1 METAKRQVRNT
12 KGTRKNLSLI
22 DNTPK
27 SALNVPEAQRNSR
40 IAEVAYY
47 RAQARGF
54 SPGHELEDWLA
65 AEAEVNR

>member
-1 METAKRQVRNT
+1 METAKRQARSS
-12 KGTRKNLSLI
+12 KGTRKDLSLI

-27 SALNVPEAQRNSR
+27 SALNVAVAQKSSR

-54 SPGHELEDWLA
+54 TPGHELEDWLA